1 MNRTPRWILSA
12 LLLAFFSSSMAA
24 GPIYSWIDSKGMTHY
39 SDKPAKAGD
48 GVRAERAL
56 DGANLDGPDRL
67 AAGRKLANDVRDGAQ
82 KSKAVVDTAKA
93 SEVEALRRVAQEK
106 ACSAA
111 REAVRI
117 LETGGRISTVRENGE
132 RAMLD
137 EAEVASRAAEARKVA
152 DDACAPPKP
161 QVPAPAPAPTA
172 APSASAPA
180 PAAVP
185 ASPAPAAVPAS
196 PAPTAKNY

>member
-1 MNRTPRWILSA
+1 MNTTSRWILSA
-12 LLLAFFSSSMAA
+12 FLLAFFSPSMAA

-39 SDKPAKAGD
+39 SDKPAKTGD

-67 AAGRKLANDVRDGAQ
+67 AAGRRLANDVRDGAQ

-93 SEVEALRRVAQEK
+93 SEAEALRRVAQEK

-161 QVPAPAPAPTA
+161 QVPAPAPAPAPA
-172 APSASAPA
+172 AASAPA
-180 PAAVP
+180 PA
-185 ASPAPAAVPAS
+185 PAPAAVPAS
-196 PAPTAKNY
+196 PAPTAKSY